1 MREYKLRL
9 KEDVEEDDLYIFS
22 LQKLNEQM
30 SQRIIEDKNNLRKMA
45 DLKELENKNL
55 QMMIATNKIDLFINQ
70 IEKIN

>member
-1 MREYKLRL
+1 M
-9 KEDVEEDDLYIFS
+9 EEDDLYILS

-30 SQRIIEDKNNLRKMA
+30 RQRIIEDKNNLRKMA